1 MTEAMAGTAAR
12 RLPQTSAKP
21 ASYAEGVLNGGA
33 ILS

>member
-1 MTEAMAGTAAR
+1 MTEAMAGAAAR
-12 RLPQTSAKP
+12 LLPETSGKP